1 MRGGRVSQAVAGYF
15 FSLTQVFLTSTYY
28 QDRHSPHFPLLLE
41 TRHVYQPLYQKI
53 KRENGVHDHSKLVG
67 SCREPRHCCFGKN
80 TETMCERPSLLYIQL
95 FWAAAAA
102 APHSTS
108 SNKGILKGNRFSMR
122 TFAPLAVDEGGV
134 PFQEKKRQSSNR
146 LKTKQFE

>member
-1 MRGGRVSQAVAGYF
+1 MVFMIILNWWVHAESQGTAA
-15 FSLTQVFLTSTYY
+15 L
-28 QDRHSPHFPLLLE
+28 
-41 TRHVYQPLYQKI
+41 K
-53 KRENGVHDHSKLVG
+53 KK
-67 SCREPRHCCFGKN
+67 
-80 TETMCERPSLLYIQL
+80 TETMCERPSVLYIQL
-95 FWAAAAA
+95 FWVAAAA

-146 LKTKQFE
+146 LKTK